1 MTPYKREEHKT
12 NVQYYGSSFKDNSTH
27 KELLHS
33 TWGEEPKQVNFQK
46 NCWLGLQLVKDD
58 RKKKR
63 CFPPVCLWPE
73 LRSYVTSAFV
83 F

>member
-1 MTPYKREEHKT
+1 MTLYKREEHKT

-27 KELLHS
+27 KEMFYS
-33 TWGEEPKQVNFQK
+33 TWREEPKQVNFQK
-46 NCWLGLQLVKDD
+46 NCWLGLQFV
-58 RKKKR
+58 RMIAKKT